1 MQPNRGVFVTGGSG
15 FLGRALIAALRE
27 RGHAVRAL
35 ARSDVAADAV
45 RGAGA
50 EPVPGDLDD
59 ERALREGMAGCE
71 AVFHAAAKV
80 ELWGRRED
88 FLRITVGGTERVIA
102 AARAA
107 GVPRLVHVSTEAVLA
122 GGAPIVD
129 ADERR
134 PLPERPLG
142 LYPLSKARAETL
154 AQAANGAGLT
164 TVVIRPRFIWGRG
177 DTVLLPGLI
186 AAMKSGAWFW
196 FGGGRHR
203 SSTCHVRNVCAG
215 AMLAA
220 EKGRGGEI
228 YFLTDGEPVEFRD
241 FVTRLVRTQGVE
253 PPAREVP
260 LWVGDAL
267 AAAGELVWGALRL
280 SGQPP
285 LVRTAMNLFFREVT
299 VSDAKARSELGYRP
313 LVSIE
318 DGLAE
323 LAAVEPHP
331 GGRNG

>member
-1 MQPNRGVFVTGGSG
+1 MSPSDRVFVTGGSG
-15 FLGRALIAALRE
+15 FLGRALIGALRE
-27 RGHAVRAL
+27 RGHAVQAL
-35 ARSDVAADAV
+35 ARSNAAAEAV
-45 RGAGA
+45 RAAGA

-59 ERALREGMAGCE
+59 EGALAKGMAGC
-71 AVFHAAAKV
+71 AVVFHAAAKV

-88 FLRITVGGTERVIA
+88 FLRITLGGTERVIT
-102 AARAA
+102 AARAS

-129 ADERR
+129 ADERT
-134 PLPERPLG
+134 PFPARPLG
-142 LYPLSKARAETL
+142 LYPLSKGMAERVAR
-154 AQAANGAGLT
+154 AANGPGLH
-164 TVVIRPRFIWGRG
+164 TVVVRPRFIWGRG
-177 DTVLLPGLI
+177 DTVLLPSLI

-203 SSTCHVRNVCAG
+203 TSTCHVRNVCAG
-215 AMLAA
+215 ALLAA
-220 EKGRGGEI
+220 EKGRGGEV

-241 FVTRLVRTQGVE
+241 FVTRLVRTQGAL
-253 PPAREVP
+253 PPARELP

-267 AAAGELVWGALRL
+267 AAGGELVWSALRL

-285 LVRTAMNLFFREVT
+285 LARTAMNLFFREVT

-313 LVSIE
+313 VVSLE

-323 LAAVEPHP
+323 LAV
-331 GGRNG
+331 

>member
-1 MQPNRGVFVTGGSG
+1 MSTSESVFVTGGSG
-15 FLGRALIAALRE
+15 FLGRALIGALRE

-35 ARSDVAADAV
+35 ARSSAATEAV
-45 RGAGA
+45 RAAGA
-50 EPVPGDLDD
+50 DPMPGDLDD
-59 ERALREGMAGCE
+59 EGALAKGMAGCGV
-71 AVFHAAAKV
+71 VFHAAAKV

-102 AARAA
+102 AARAS
-107 GVPRLVHVSTEAVLA
+107 GVRRLVHVSTEAVLA

-129 ADERR
+129 VDERAPFPAQPR
-134 PLPERPLG
+134 G
-142 LYPLSKARAETL
+142 LYPLSKGMAERVVRAASGPAL
-154 AQAANGAGLT
+154 H
-164 TVVIRPRFIWGRG
+164 TVVVRPRFIWGRG

-203 SSTCHVRNVCAG
+203 TSTCHVRNVCAG
-215 AMLAA
+215 ALLAA
-220 EKGRGGEI
+220 EKGRGGEV

-253 PPAREVP
+253 PPAREIP
-260 LWVGDAL
+260 LWVGDVL
-267 AAAGELVWGALRL
+267 ASGGELVWGALRL

-285 LVRTAMNLFFREVT
+285 LARTAMNLFFREVT
-299 VSDAKARSELGYRP
+299 VRDAKARSELGYRP
-313 LVSIE
+313 VVSLE

-323 LAAVEPHP
+323 LAV
-331 GGRNG
+331 

>member
-1 MQPNRGVFVTGGSG
+1 MAQGERVFVTGGSG

-27 RGHAVRAL
+27 RGCEVRAL
-35 ARSDVAADAV
+35 ARSSAAADAV

-50 EPVPGDLDD
+50 TPVAGDLDD
-59 ERALREGMAGCE
+59 ERALREGMQGCD
-71 AVFHAAAKV
+71 VVHHAAAKV

-107 GVPRLVHVSTEAVLA
+107 GVRRLVHVSTEAVLA
-122 GGAPIVD
+122 GGRPLVG
-129 ADERR
+129 ADESW
-134 PLPERPLG
+134 PLPARPLG
-142 LYPLSKARAETL
+142 IYPLSKGLAEQRAL
-154 AQAANGAGLT
+154 AANGPDLA
-164 TVVIRPRFIWGRG
+164 TVVVRPRFIWGRG
-177 DTVLLPGLI
+177 DSVLLPGLI

-215 AMLAA
+215 TLLAA

-228 YFLTDGEPVEFRD
+228 YFLTDGEPVEFRE

-253 PPAREVP
+253 PPARELP

-267 AAAGELVWGALRL
+267 AAGGEAVWGALRL
-280 SGQPP
+280 RGQPP
-285 LVRTAMNLFFREVT
+285 LVRTAMVLFFREVT
-299 VSDAKARSELGYRP
+299 VRDAKARSELGYRP
-313 LVSIE
+313 VVSIE
-318 DGLAE
+318 EGLAE
-323 LAAVEPHP
+323 LAADA
-331 GGRNG
+331 GRAA